1 MSNIKDFDKYFENTD
16 VYIKKETLL
25 NDIKERMDIIQSQ
38 IEIVKDNPMYEYS
51 LSNMYM
57 LLEELRV
64 TYS

>member
-16 VYIKKETLL
+16 GYIKKETLL